1 MRAELRRSIFLACV
15 GLLAGFALV
24 VTLYGAGTLFKRGLG
39 SPAGS
44 GAPEESAP
52 PTGKPPARTDGAAE
66 PNPPVRRDAS
76 PGEGAAPA
84 GKPLAALGPGQP
96 SAQAS
101 GTSPGSEAPTF
112 DIIRIEPNGEAVIAG
127 RAAPNTT
134 VELLRDNEPIARA
147 LVDPSG
153 QFAIVPPALPT
164 GSSEITLRVLG
175 ADGQARISRDSV
187 AVVVSPHR
195 NAKPLIALT
204 SPDKPTIV
212 LSQPDPAPATPGTTL
227 ADAGRTE
234 TGKAATGKTELG
246 KTESGKSDLGN
257 TDSGKAVSDKADA
270 GKGTS
275 GRDLSDRA
283 GGGRTGKADGRVATT
298 VPDGRASRNPA
309 AEAGSG
315 RADADRTGPVKIV
328 SVEAEEGGR
337 LYVTSQAPPGA
348 TVRLYL
354 NDALV
359 APGSAG
365 ADGRVAFTIGR
376 GVRPGDYKV
385 RVDQVDPV
393 SGKVK
398 TRSEVAFT
406 VPAAVAK
413 SAAAGAGRS
422 PEGAAAVAQPGTPPV
437 APGPVA
443 RLGTPENP
451 ATLPPAAVPRT
462 TPPNP
467 GTGTP
472 QAPTPAPAS
481 AAPAPARPARTSQE
495 ARSQETPS
503 RESASRESPS
513 QASRAQDS
521 AARDAAASGSPSPQ
535 APPRATAG
543 TPPAQAEARGPK
555 SPVPE
560 TAQTAPQT
568 HAQTHAQMQA
578 QTHAQMQAQT
588 PALMDRSPTVFVPE
602 IGTATIVRGDSLW
615 QISRRIYGKGTRY
628 TVIFDANQPQ
638 IRNPDLIYPGQI
650 FVLPTDGT
658 AAVPQAD
665 KRG

>member
-44 GAPEESAP
+44 GATEESGAP
-52 PTGKPPARTDGAAE
+52 AGKPPARTDGAAE
-66 PNPPVRRDAS
+66 LTPPVRRDTS
-76 PGEGAAPA
+76 PGEGAAPT
-84 GKPLAALGPGQP
+84 GKPLAALEPGRP
-96 SAQAS
+96 PVQAS
-101 GTSPGSEAPTF
+101 GTPPVSEAPTF

-164 GSSEITLRVLG
+164 GNSEITLRVLG

-204 SPDKPTIV
+204 SPGKPTIV
-212 LSQPDPAPATPGTTL
+212 LSQPDPTPTPPGTTL
-227 ADAGRTE
+227 ADAGRSGA
-234 TGKAATGKTELG
+234 GKPASGNIEPDNSNAGKTDPG
-246 KTESGKSDLGN
+246 KTDP
-257 TDSGKAVSDKADA
+257 DKVDPS
-270 GKGTS
+270 KGVS
-275 GRDLSDRA
+275 GRKLPAEA
-283 GGGRTGKADGRVATT
+283 GQTGKADGGVATT
-298 VPDGRASRNPA
+298 MPDGRAPQNPVPT
-309 AEAGSG
+309 AEAGPAK
-315 RADADRTGPVKIV
+315 ADADRTGPVKIV

-398 TRSEVAFT
+398 TRSEVGFN
-406 VPAAVAK
+406 VPAAVTK
-413 SAAAGAGRS
+413 PAAPGAGRS
-422 PEGAAAVAQPGTPPV
+422 SEGVAPVAQQGNPPPAASV
-437 APGPVA
+437 PGPVA

-451 ATLPPAAVPRT
+451 ATLPPAAAPRAAAPKAPAAL
-462 TPPNP
+462 PPANSEAGLP
-467 GTGTP
+467 P
-472 QAPTPAPAS
+472 APTPAPAL
-481 AAPAPARPARTSQE
+481 APGQEARTSQDLP
-495 ARSQETPS
+495 SQNLPLQTLS
-503 RESASRESPS
+503 SRESPS
-513 QASRAQDS
+513 RQPSSQQPTPPALPRPASI
-521 AARDAAASGSPSPQ
+521 
-535 APPRATAG
+535 
-543 TPPAQAEARGPK
+543 TPLAPAQAEAPGPR

-560 TAQTAPQT
+560 TAQTPAR
-568 HAQTHAQMQA
+568 MQA
-578 QTHAQMQAQT
+578 
-588 PALMDRSPTVFVPE
+588 PALAERSPTVFVPE
-602 IGTATIVRGDSLW
+602 IGTATIIRGDSLW

-658 AAVPQAD
+658 AAVPQPD

>member
-44 GAPEESAP
+44 GATEESAAP
-52 PTGKPPARTDGAAE
+52 AGKPPVRTDGAAE
-66 PNPPVRRDAS
+66 PTPPVRRDAS
-76 PGEGAAPA
+76 PGEGAAPT
-84 GKPLAALGPGQP
+84 GKPLAALEPGQP
-96 SAQAS
+96 PGQAS
-101 GTSPGSEAPTF
+101 GTPPVSEAPTF

-164 GSSEITLRVLG
+164 GNSEITLRVLG

-204 SPDKPTIV
+204 SPGKPTIV
-212 LSQPDPAPATPGTTL
+212 LSQPDPTPTPPGTTL
-227 ADAGRTE
+227 ADAGRSGA
-234 TGKAATGKTELG
+234 GKPASGNIEP
-246 KTESGKSDLGN
+246 GKSD
-257 TDSGKAVSDKADA
+257 A
-270 GKGTS
+270 GKTDPSKTDPDKVAPSKGVS
-275 GRDLSDRA
+275 GRKLPA
-283 GGGRTGKADGRVATT
+283 EADGGLATT
-298 VPDGRASRNPA
+298 MPDGRAPQNPVPT
-309 AEAGSG
+309 AEAGPAK
-315 RADADRTGPVKIV
+315 ADADRTGPVKIV

-398 TRSEVAFT
+398 TRSEVAFN
-406 VPAAVAK
+406 VPAAVTKPVAP
-413 SAAAGAGRS
+413 GAGRS
-422 PEGAAAVAQPGTPPV
+422 SEGAAPVAQQGNPPPV
-437 APGPVA
+437 ASVPGPVA

-451 ATLPPAAVPRT
+451 ATLPPAAAPRAAAPKAPAAL
-462 TPPNP
+462 PPANSEAGLP
-467 GTGTP
+467 P
-472 QAPTPAPAS
+472 APTPAPTLT
-481 AAPAPARPARTSQE
+481 PGQQARTSQGLP
-495 ARSQETPS
+495 SQDLPS
-503 RESASRESPS
+503 QTLSSRESPS
-513 QASRAQDS
+513 RQ
-521 AARDAAASGSPSPQ
+521 PSSQQP
-535 APPRATAG
+535 
-543 TPPAQAEARGPK
+543 TPPALPRPASITPLAPAQVEAPALR
-555 SPVPE
+555 SPGPE
-560 TAQTAPQT
+560 TAQTPAR
-568 HAQTHAQMQA
+568 MQA
-578 QTHAQMQAQT
+578 
-588 PALMDRSPTVFVPE
+588 PALAERSPTVFVPE
-602 IGTATIVRGDSLW
+602 IGTATIIRGDSLW

-628 TVIFDANQPQ
+628 TVIYDANQPQ

-658 AAVPQAD
+658 AAVPQPD

>member
-234 TGKAATGKTELG
+234 TGKAASGKTEPDRMDSSKGASGKNLPD
-246 KTESGKSDLGN
+246 KTE
-257 TDSGKAVSDKADA
+257 A
-270 GKGTS
+270 GRS
-275 GRDLSDRA
+275 
-283 GGGRTGKADGRVATT
+283 GKADGTLATT
-298 VPDGRASRNPA
+298 MPDGRAPRNPA
-309 AEAGSG
+309 PTAQTRPGK
-315 RADADRTGPVKIV
+315 ADADRTGPVKIV

-398 TRSEVAFT
+398 TRSEVAFN
-406 VPAAVAK
+406 VPAAVTK
-413 SAAAGAGRS
+413 PAAPGAGRP
-422 PEGAAAVAQPGTPPV
+422 PEGGPAVAQPGNPP

-451 ATLPPAAVPRT
+451 ATLPPAAVPRAAAPQAPAAL
-462 TPPNP
+462 PPANS

-472 QAPTPAPAS
+472 QAPTPAPS
-481 AAPAPARPARTSQE
+481 AAPARTPAQQARTSQD
-495 ARSQETPS
+495 SPS
-503 RESASRESPS
+503 REASP
-513 QASRAQDS
+513 QP
-521 AARDAAASGSPSPQ
+521 PSPQ
-535 APPRATAG
+535 VPPRPASV
-543 TPPAQAEARGPK
+543 TPPATAQAEAPALR
-555 SPVPE
+555 SPVP
-560 TAQTAPQT
+560 APP
-568 HAQTHAQMQA
+568 
-578 QTHAQMQAQT
+578 QT
-588 PALMDRSPTVFVPE
+588 PAQRQALTPALAERSPTVFVPE
-602 IGTATIVRGDSLW
+602 IGTATIIRGDSLW

-658 AAVPQAD
+658 AAVPQPD

>member
-39 SPAGS
+39 SPTSPGT
-44 GAPEESAP
+44 PEESGP
-52 PTGKPPARTDGAAE
+52 PVGKPPARTDTPAE
-66 PNPPVRRDAS
+66 PHPPVRQNAS
-76 PGEGAAPA
+76 PGEGAASA
-84 GKPLAALGPGQP
+84 GKPLAALEPGQP
-96 SAQAS
+96 PAQAP
-101 GTSPGSEAPTF
+101 GTPPGSEAPTF

-134 VELLRDNEPIARA
+134 VELLRNNEPIARA

-153 QFAIVPPALPT
+153 QFAIVPPALPA
-164 GSSEITLRVLG
+164 GNSEITLRVLG

-212 LSQPDPAPATPGTTL
+212 LSQPDPAPAPPGTSFADAARTGTGQATPGKS
-227 ADAGRTE
+227 E
-234 TGKAATGKTELG
+234 SGKVESGKTELR
-246 KTESGKSDLGN
+246 N
-257 TDSGKAVSDKADA
+257 TDPGKVVSDKADA
-270 GKGTS
+270 NKGTS
-275 GRDLSDRA
+275 GKHLSDKSGA
-283 GGGRTGKADGRVATT
+283 GRTGKADGSVATT
-298 VPDGRASRNPA
+298 MPDGRASQNPA
-309 AEAGSG
+309 TEAGAG
-315 RADADRTGPVKIV
+315 KADADRTGPVKIV

-398 TRSEVAFT
+398 TRSEVAFN
-406 VPAAVAK
+406 VPAAVTK
-413 SAAAGAGRS
+413 PAAPGAGRS
-422 PEGAAAVAQPGTPPV
+422 SESAAAAAQGGTPPV
-437 APGPVA
+437 APVPGPFA

-451 ATLPPAAVPRT
+451 ATLPPAAVPRAAS
-462 TPPNP
+462 PPANA
-467 GTGTP
+467 GTGTSQAP
-472 QAPTPAPAS
+472 TPSSAAPTPAPQ
-481 AAPAPARPARTSQE
+481 ARPSQE

-503 RESASRESPS
+503 RESTSRDSSFREPSS
-513 QASRAQDS
+513 QASRAQDPPTRES
-521 AARDAAASGSPSPQ
+521 SASGSPSLQ
-535 APPRATAG
+535 APPRPSAV
-543 TPPAQAEARGPK
+543 TPPAPAEARTLR
-555 SPVPE
+555 SPVPD
-560 TAQTAPQT
+560 T
-568 HAQTHAQMQA
+568 
-578 QTHAQMQAQT
+578 AQT
-588 PALMDRSPTVFVPE
+588 PAPMQAETPVLAERSPTVFVPE
-602 IGTATIVRGDSLW
+602 IGTTTIIRGDSLW

-658 AAVPQAD
+658 AAVPQSD

>member
-76 PGEGAAPA
+76 PGEGTAPA

-227 ADAGRTE
+227 ADAARTE
-234 TGKAATGKTELG
+234 TGKAASGKTEPDRMDSSKGASGKNLPD
-246 KTESGKSDLGN
+246 KTE
-257 TDSGKAVSDKADA
+257 A
-270 GKGTS
+270 GRS
-275 GRDLSDRA
+275 
-283 GGGRTGKADGRVATT
+283 GKADGTLATT
-298 VPDGRASRNPA
+298 MPDGRAPRNPA
-309 AEAGSG
+309 PTAQTRPGKT
-315 RADADRTGPVKIV
+315 DADRTGPVKIV

-398 TRSEVAFT
+398 TRSEVAFN
-406 VPAAVAK
+406 VPAAVTK
-413 SAAAGAGRS
+413 PAAPGAGRP
-422 PEGAAAVAQPGTPPV
+422 PEGGPAVAQPGNPP

-451 ATLPPAAVPRT
+451 ATLPPAAVPRAAAPQAPAAL
-462 TPPNP
+462 PPANS

-472 QAPTPAPAS
+472 QAPTPAPS
-481 AAPAPARPARTSQE
+481 AAPARTPAQQARTSQD
-495 ARSQETPS
+495 SPS
-503 RESASRESPS
+503 REASP
-513 QASRAQDS
+513 QP
-521 AARDAAASGSPSPQ
+521 PSPQ
-535 APPRATAG
+535 VPPRPASV
-543 TPPAQAEARGPK
+543 TPPATAQAEAPALR
-555 SPVPE
+555 SPVP
-560 TAQTAPQT
+560 APP
-568 HAQTHAQMQA
+568 
-578 QTHAQMQAQT
+578 QT
-588 PALMDRSPTVFVPE
+588 PAQRQALTPALAERSPTVFVPE
-602 IGTATIVRGDSLW
+602 IGTATIIRGDSLW

-658 AAVPQAD
+658 AAVPQPD

>member
-39 SPAGS
+39 APVGPGS
-44 GAPEESAP
+44 TEES
-52 PTGKPPARTDGAAE
+52 GPPAAKPSAGAADL
-66 PNPPVRRDAS
+66 NGSARRDAV
-76 PGEGAAPA
+76 PEEGAAPA
-84 GKPLAALGPGQP
+84 GKPLAALGAVQP
-96 SAQAS
+96 PARAAGSQA
-101 GTSPGSEAPTF
+101 GSQAPTF
-112 DIIRIEPNGEAVIAG
+112 DIIRIEPSGEAVIAG

-153 QFAIVPPALPT
+153 QFAIVPPSLPS
-164 GSSEITLRVLG
+164 GNSELTLRALG
-175 ADGQARISRDSV
+175 ADGQARVSRDSV
-187 AVVVSPHR
+187 AVVVSLHR

-212 LSQPDPAPATPGTTL
+212 LSQPDPTPMPPGGEV
-227 ADAGRTE
+227 AG
-234 TGKAATGKTELG
+234 A
-246 KTESGKSDLGN
+246 
-257 TDSGKAVSDKADA
+257 DKADSE
-270 GKGTS
+270 K
-275 GRDLSDRA
+275 
-283 GGGRTGKADGRVATT
+283 TGKADGGGLATNM
-298 VPDGRASRNPA
+298 PGARAATGSASPA
-309 AEAGSG
+309 SAAAAGAK
-315 RADADRTGPVKIV
+315 ADADRTGPLKIV

-398 TRSEVAFT
+398 TRSEVAFN
-406 VPAAVAK
+406 VPVTVAK
-413 SAAAGAGRS
+413 PTAPGVVRPSEGGAILAQGN
-422 PEGAAAVAQPGTPPV
+422 PPPVVAVPGT
-437 APGPVA
+437 AA
-443 RLGTPENP
+443 RLGTPQNP
-451 ATLPPAAVPRT
+451 AALPAAAQPRTLAPQPPAALGSVNPGAGVPRAAPLAT
-462 TPPNP
+462 AQANAMQ
-467 GTGTP
+467 G
-472 QAPTPAPAS
+472 QAPA
-481 AAPAPARPARTSQE
+481 
-495 ARSQETPS
+495 
-503 RESASRESPS
+503 
-513 QASRAQDS
+513 
-521 AARDAAASGSPSPQ
+521 
-535 APPRATAG
+535 
-543 TPPAQAEARGPK
+543 
-555 SPVPE
+555 
-560 TAQTAPQT
+560 
-568 HAQTHAQMQA
+568 
-578 QTHAQMQAQT
+578 
-588 PALMDRSPTVFVPE
+588 DRSPTVFVPE
-602 IGTATIVRGDSLW
+602 IGTAKIIRGDSLW

-665 KRG
+665 RRG

>member
-44 GAPEESAP
+44 GATEESAAP
-52 PTGKPPARTDGAAE
+52 AGKPPVRTDGAAE
-66 PNPPVRRDAS
+66 PTPPVRRDAS
-76 PGEGAAPA
+76 PREGAAPT
-84 GKPLAALGPGQP
+84 GKPLAALEPGQP
-96 SAQAS
+96 PGQAS
-101 GTSPGSEAPTF
+101 GTPPVSEAPTF

-164 GSSEITLRVLG
+164 GNSEITLRVLG

-204 SPDKPTIV
+204 SPGKPTIV
-212 LSQPDPAPATPGTTL
+212 LSQPDPIPTPPGTTL
-227 ADAGRTE
+227 ADAGRSGA
-234 TGKAATGKTELG
+234 GKPASGNIEP
-246 KTESGKSDLGN
+246 GKSD
-257 TDSGKAVSDKADA
+257 A
-270 GKGTS
+270 GKTDPSKTDPDKVAPSKGVS
-275 GRDLSDRA
+275 GRKLPA
-283 GGGRTGKADGRVATT
+283 EADGGLATT
-298 VPDGRASRNPA
+298 MPDGRAPQNPVPT
-309 AEAGSG
+309 AEAGPAK
-315 RADADRTGPVKIV
+315 ADADRTGPVKIV

-398 TRSEVAFT
+398 TRSEVAFN
-406 VPAAVAK
+406 VPAAVTK
-413 SAAAGAGRS
+413 PAAPGAGRS
-422 PEGAAAVAQPGTPPV
+422 SEGAAPVAQQGNPPPAASV
-437 APGPVA
+437 PGPVA

-451 ATLPPAAVPRT
+451 ATLPPAAAPRAAAPKAPAAL
-462 TPPNP
+462 PPANSEAGLP
-467 GTGTP
+467 P
-472 QAPTPAPAS
+472 APTPTLTPGQQ
-481 AAPAPARPARTSQE
+481 ARTSQDLP
-495 ARSQETPS
+495 SQDLPS
-503 RESASRESPS
+503 QTLSSRESPS
-513 QASRAQDS
+513 RQ
-521 AARDAAASGSPSPQ
+521 PSSQQP
-535 APPRATAG
+535 
-543 TPPAQAEARGPK
+543 TPPALPRPASITPLAPAQVEAPALR
-555 SPVPE
+555 SPGPE
-560 TAQTAPQT
+560 TAQTPAR
-568 HAQTHAQMQA
+568 MQA
-578 QTHAQMQAQT
+578 
-588 PALMDRSPTVFVPE
+588 PALAERSPTVFVPE
-602 IGTATIVRGDSLW
+602 IGTATIIRGDSLW

-628 TVIFDANQPQ
+628 TVIYDANQPQ

-658 AAVPQAD
+658 AAVPQPD

>member
-1 MRAELRRSIFLACV
+1 
-15 GLLAGFALV
+15 
-24 VTLYGAGTLFKRGLG
+24 
-39 SPAGS
+39 
-44 GAPEESAP
+44 
-52 PTGKPPARTDGAAE
+52 
-66 PNPPVRRDAS
+66 
-76 PGEGAAPA
+76 
-84 GKPLAALGPGQP
+84 LAALEPGRAPAQGPGTQG
-96 SAQAS
+96 A
-101 GTSPGSEAPTF
+101 SEAPTF

-164 GSSEITLRVLG
+164 GNSEITLRVLG
-175 ADGQARISRDSV
+175 ADGQARLSRDSV
-187 AVVVSPHR
+187 AVVVSSLR

-212 LSQPDPAPATPGTTL
+212 LSQPDSATPGTDL
-227 ADAGRTE
+227 AEAGRTAAGRA
-234 TGKAATGKTELG
+234 GKTDGSKTDGGKTEGG
-246 KTESGKSDLGN
+246 KTAVNDPAANRLATNMPGTRAQPGPAGSGAPAAA
-257 TDSGKAVSDKADA
+257 TSDKA
-270 GKGTS
+270 
-275 GRDLSDRA
+275 
-283 GGGRTGKADGRVATT
+283 
-298 VPDGRASRNPA
+298 
-309 AEAGSG
+309 E
-315 RADADRTGPVKIV
+315 ADRTGPVKIV

-398 TRSEVAFT
+398 TRSEVAFN
-406 VPAAVAK
+406 VPATVTKPAIL
-413 SAAAGAGRS
+413 
-422 PEGAAAVAQPGTPPV
+422 AQGTPAPV

-451 ATLPPAAVPRT
+451 ATLPAAALPKT
-462 TPPNP
+462 AASKALSALPSPTS
-467 GTGTP
+467 GAGTP
-472 QAPTPAPAS
+472 QAAANQAPTTQAPTTQAQTTQAQTAQSQPSPLS
-481 AAPAPARPARTSQE
+481 APQTS
-495 ARSQETPS
+495 TPS
-503 RESASRESPS
+503 VRE
-513 QASRAQDS
+513 
-521 AARDAAASGSPSPQ
+521 PQ
-535 APPRATAG
+535 APGLQARAQPEPAPRGAAEAEAPAMSSQ
-543 TPPAQAEARGPK
+543 PPA
-555 SPVPE
+555 VPL
-560 TAQTAPQT
+560 A
-568 HAQTHAQMQA
+568 
-578 QTHAQMQAQT
+578 
-588 PALMDRSPTVFVPE
+588 DRSPTVFVPE
-602 IGTATIVRGDSLW
+602 IGTAKIIRGDSLW

-650 FVLPTDGT
+650 FVLPADGT

-665 KRG
+665 RRG